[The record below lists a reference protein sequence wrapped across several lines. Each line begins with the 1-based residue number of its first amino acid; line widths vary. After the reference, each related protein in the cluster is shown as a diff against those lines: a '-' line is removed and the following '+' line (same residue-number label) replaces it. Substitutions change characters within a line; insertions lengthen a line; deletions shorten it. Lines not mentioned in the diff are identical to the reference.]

1 MKWYSKPRKSGTRP
15 VQNSKSAGSENKEY
29 MAKRK
34 TAIESDIYTA
44 LLALAGLAV
53 LSTAAF
59 VAVMFA
65 AQYGTISNLFK
76 ISQIAR

>member
-1 MKWYSKPRKSGTRP
+1 
-15 VQNSKSAGSENKEY
+15 

-53 LSTAAF
+53 LSTAVF